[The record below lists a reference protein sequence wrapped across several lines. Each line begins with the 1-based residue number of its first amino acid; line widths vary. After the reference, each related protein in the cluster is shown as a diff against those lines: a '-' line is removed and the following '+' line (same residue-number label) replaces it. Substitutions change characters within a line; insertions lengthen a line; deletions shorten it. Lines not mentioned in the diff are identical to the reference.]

1 MSTQRP
7 PGIPTDQFFA
17 DLFVLNPPSADEPP
31 SPTDPP
37 VDSPEA
43 QTGLMQHGSAAVYLH
58 AATNRILGGRVQPD
72 AHYHY
77 IDRVCAAEAVEDP
90 IAKMMAEQ
98 LIWCHHAIGGLH
110 IRAADAERFEESG
123 VYMALVAK
131 LMNEFRRTAT
141 ALGDV
146 GKPVASKTETT
157 GADPTKTVIPED
169 RAEKNGNAA
178 ANGPPHN
185 NGRSS
190 NGELTSNGKLAKGHT
205 NGKINR
211 LAKTEEPPSNGSRAP
226 KSTQARFAFAGGP

>member
-37 VDSPEA
+37 VDSLEA

-110 IRAADAERFEESG
+110 VRAADAERFEESD

-146 GKPVASKTETT
+146 GTPSLSETATHAAVPSKPA
-157 GADPTKTVIPED
+157 APEYS
-169 RAEKNGNAA
+169 REKNFDADTKSAA
-178 ANGPPHN
+178 DINGQ
-185 NGRSS
+185 SKQ
-190 NGELTSNGKLAKGHT
+190 GELTSNGKLAKGHT

-211 LAKTEEPPSNGSRAP
+211 LAQTEEPPSNGSRAP